1 MKNARVIPLLTE
13 LSLVLYHYKQW
24 NQHYHSLRNICSIL
38 YMWHFIT
45 FSWETGRWG
54 HKLCQESDPSLGYS
68 ASWWQSLA
76 SALPIH
82 DQANTPVSAIGRY
95 LSCVTWWTGAT
106 LSHPS
111 ARTAPQILGSQHC
124 WKFSGWGKLPMH
136 WLDGQSALSRARAHT
151 ADRQQC
157 AITFVSSV
165 LQAPAPRP
173 QKMKIDQKPLPEA
186 FTQNHIQSLH
196 LVLLSSCSPSLAEAS
211 CCSTM
216 DIPPIPCCWIKT
228 VESFLSYT
236 TQSYPKDG
244 VIHL

>member
-1 MKNARVIPLLTE
+1 
-13 LSLVLYHYKQW
+13 
-24 NQHYHSLRNICSIL
+24 
-38 YMWHFIT
+38 MWHFIT
-45 FSWETGRWG
+45 SSWQTGRWG

-76 SALPIH
+76 STLLIH
-82 DQANTPVSAIGRY
+82 DQASTPVSAIGRY
-95 LSCVTWWTGAT
+95 LSCVTWEQEPHCVI
-106 LSHPS
+106 LLPELHPRS
-111 ARTAPQILGSQHC
+111 WVASTVGN
-124 WKFSGWGKLPMH
+124 F
-136 WLDGQSALSRARAHT
+136 LDGESC
-151 ADRQQC
+151 QC
-157 AITFVSSV
+157 TGWMDSLHWVESELTLLTDSSVQFTFVSSV

-186 FTQNHIQSLH
+186 FAQNHIQSLH